1 MARFHYQK
9 ILGEDLSRSYGKIF
23 QQAVCLLH
31 CTAAEPSTEYYI
43 ASAIG
48 QKGAAQR
55 SALIRQGAETVPSQ
69 DTA

>member
-9 ILGEDLSRSYGKIF
+9 FLGEDLSRSYGKIF

-48 QKGAAQR
+48 QKGA
-55 SALIRQGAETVPSQ
+55 P
-69 DTA
+69 